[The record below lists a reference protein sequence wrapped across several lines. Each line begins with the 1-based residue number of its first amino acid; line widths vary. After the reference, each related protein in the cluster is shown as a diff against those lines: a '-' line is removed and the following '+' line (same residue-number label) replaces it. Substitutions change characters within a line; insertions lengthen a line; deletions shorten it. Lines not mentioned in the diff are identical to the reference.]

1 MKTKKKKYLVK
12 FKCIIGE
19 YEHIDMKIFDKKKS
33 EWGYCKDFWCLKTK
47 NELSENCFWDDWMT
61 NAIEVYSEEEITN
74 RQADTLKELGVCF

>member
-19 YEHIDMKIFDKKKS
+19 YEHIDKKIFDKKKS

-47 NELSENCFWDDWMT
+47 NELSENCFCDDWMT

>member
-1 MKTKKKKYLVK
+1 MAVLVK

-47 NELSENCFWDDWMT
+47 NELSENCFWDDWMM
-61 NAIEVYSEEEITN
+61 NAIEVYSEEEISK
-74 RQADTLKELGVCF
+74 KEVKQLNNIGVW

>member
-1 MKTKKKKYLVK
+1 MSSEKKKYLVK

-47 NELSENCFWDDWMT
+47 NELSKNCFWDDWMT
-61 NAIEVYSEEEITN
+61 NAIEVYS
-74 RQADTLKELGVCF
+74 